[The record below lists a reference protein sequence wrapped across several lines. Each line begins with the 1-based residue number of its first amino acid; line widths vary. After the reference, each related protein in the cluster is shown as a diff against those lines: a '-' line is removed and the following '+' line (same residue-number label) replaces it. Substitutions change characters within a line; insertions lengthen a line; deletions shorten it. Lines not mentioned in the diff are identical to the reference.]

1 MSNRVSDIGTWILK
15 TADQRLTHKIGRLPP
30 TIQKITPQRLRNVS
44 LTLGNLARNSATR
57 TWPQI
62 PDFLAGHM
70 RFERQKPLGEKSV
83 SLTAMTGVRETQLGL
98 MPGHAPSPAEGSSWR
113 RLLGIVP
120 AMAEGEDRVAP
131 CC

>member
-1 MSNRVSDIGTWILK
+1 MRWTDQHYINRSPAMSNRVSDIGTWILK

-57 TWPQI
+57 TWPPR

-70 RFERQKPLGEKSV
+70 RFERRKPLGEKSV
-83 SLTAMTGVRETQLGL
+83 SL
-98 MPGHAPSPAEGSSWR
+98 H
-113 RLLGIVP
+113 
-120 AMAEGEDRVAP
+120 
-131 CC
+131 